1 MYLLLPLIAA
11 LAFALGSIVF
21 KRAYQEGAGVVHAV
35 VVNNVVLGIAFLPL
49 LAIDQ
54 KSVPW
59 DLWYLPVL
67 TSLTFVTGHLLN
79 VLSLRV
85 GDVSVATPLLGAK
98 VTFVALLAWA
108 VFGTRLDAIQWIAAG
123 LTTLGVLVMGRTDLK
138 RGRRMGITTIL
149 ALGCALAFA
158 FTDVMIQSWAAR
170 FGVWNFLSLV
180 FAALAV
186 LSLAMLPVF
195 GRESLRAPRNAWFW
209 IFAAAGL
216 SGMQAILIT
225 GTIGIWKDAAGVN
238 VVYATRGILSI
249 VLVWF
254 LGARLKN
261 TERQSAGPAAMAW
274 RFAGA
279 TLILAAVALAV
290 KGSRH

>member
-1 MYLLLPLIAA
+1 LYLILPLIAA

-21 KRAYQEGAGVVHAV
+21 KRAYHEGAGVVHAV

-49 LAIDQ
+49 LAIDE
-54 KSVPW
+54 KAVPW

-79 VLSLRV
+79 VMSLRI
-85 GDVSVATPLLGAK
+85 GDVSIATPLLGVK

-108 VFGTRLDAIQWIAAG
+108 VFGTRLNSTQWVAAG
-123 LTTLGVLVMGRTDLK
+123 LTTLGVLLMGRTDFTP
-138 RGRRMGITTIL
+138 GRRLGLTTLL

-170 FGVWNFLSLV
+170 LGVWNFLSLV
-180 FAALAV
+180 FASLAI

-195 GRESLRAPRNAWFW
+195 GRESLRAPRAAWRW
-209 IFAAAGL
+209 ILAAAGL

-261 TERQSAGPAAMAW
+261 TERQAAGPAAMAW
-274 RFAGA
+274 RSAGA
-279 TLILAAVALAV
+279 ALILAAVVLAV
-290 KGSRH
+290 KGSPG